1 MDQELQSWQDLRPEN
16 IGFIITNTHLLFKMC
31 QPVGMERKGLEDPEL
46 TGKGCSSFHLQILL
60 ITGVGSNVS
69 DVTRI
74 PGTGSCRNK
83 VVLWEII

>member
-1 MDQELQSWQDLRPEN
+1 
-16 IGFIITNTHLLFKMC
+16 MC

-46 TGKGCSSFHLQILL
+46 IGKDCSSFPLKILL

-74 PGTGSCRNK
+74 PETGSCRNK
-83 VVLWEII
+83 VVLWDII